1 MSGSPF
7 SNASLTGA
15 TTISGSVKF
24 EAGTQISGLYKG
36 SVGLGRVNNTSDMD
50 KPVSTAVQGALDK
63 ILGNAAVLA
72 SKPALDTLSEL
83 AAAVDLAAT
92 KTYIDNGLDT
102 KADAFNPSLSGDVSI
117 INRTSISSQ
126 TRQKSVG
133 RGGGDKATAISSSGQ
148 YQLVAKGGI
157 IYVSSNSGV
166 TFVETT
172 FTLNTFAPNTACM
185 SSDGSTMIV
194 SNESGFAKKSTN
206 FGVTWT
212 DMNNVSG
219 FRNIAMSSDGTK
231 ILCSKFNES
240 MLSSNSGSTFSTI
253 PGIGISG
260 DGVGMSGNGQ
270 YMIIRG
276 ANSYIS
282 TNGGSTWSQI
292 TSVNLGGGWRP
303 NVAISFTG
311 KYMLATENPA
321 GTNNYFSSD
330 FGATWSTRDIT
341 PASASTETKQA
352 MSAYRAAMSSDGKFM
367 VIASYSEKYF
377 YSSDFG
383 ATFVQSTIGSNPV
396 YREPVSISDD
406 GRYILTCDNDGFYV
420 DLNNI
425 ALITPSLTIS
435 SMGAGI
441 IRSDASGVL
450 TSSLIVASDISNG
463 AVTASKIADGA
474 VTASKIAAS
483 ALSAYALDASLNLKA
498 DASALNEKAPS
509 ASPTFTGSVI
519 LPVPTDAS
527 SNEAATTSFVM
538 NKLYDVSNNKFSILN
553 ITIDSV
559 IPTVGAMVFSTVDQK
574 LYICAQDASAVVSW
588 FDVGASKV
596 VPV

>member
-50 KPVSTAVQGALDK
+50 KPVSTAVQGALDN
-63 ILGNAAVLA
+63 ILGNIIGNAAVLA
-72 SKPALDTLSEL
+72 TKPALDTLSEL
-83 AAAVDLAAT
+83 AAAVSNSAT
-92 KTYIDNGLDT
+92 KSYVDST
-102 KADAFNPSLSGDVSI
+102 KADALNPSLSGNVSI
-117 INRTSISSQ
+117 INRTIIGLQ

-133 RGGGDKATAISSSGQ
+133 RGGGDKATAISSNGQ

-157 IYVSSNSGV
+157 IYVSSNYGV

-185 SSDGSTMIV
+185 TSNGSLMIV
-194 SNESGFAKKSTN
+194 ANESGFAKKSTDY
-206 FGVTWT
+206 GVNWG
-212 DMNNVSG
+212 DMTNISNY
-219 FRNIAMSSDGTK
+219 RNIAMSSDGTK
-231 ILCSKFNES
+231 ILCTKSNES
-240 MLSSNSGSTFSTI
+240 ILSTDSGSTFSTI
-253 PGIGISG
+253 PGISISG

-282 TNGGSTWSQI
+282 TNEGSTWSQI
-292 TSVNLGGGWRP
+292 TSVNLGEGWRP

-311 KYMLATENPA
+311 KYMLATENPT

-341 PASASTETKQA
+341 PASASTETKHN

-367 VIASYSEKYF
+367 VIASYGEKYF

-383 ATFVQSTIGSNPV
+383 ATFIQSTIGSNPV
-396 YREPVSISDD
+396 YTEPVSISDN
-406 GRYILTCDNDGFYV
+406 GRYILTCDNNGFYV
-420 DLNNI
+420 DLNTI
-425 ALITPSLTIS
+425 GLITPSLTIS

-463 AVTASKIADGA
+463 AVTASKIA
-474 VTASKIAAS
+474 AS

-498 DASALNEKAPS
+498 DASALSAKAPL
-509 ASPTFTGSVI
+509 ASPTFTGTVT
-519 LPVPTDAS
+519 LPAPTDAS
-527 SNEAATTSFVM
+527 SNQAATTSFVM
-538 NKLYDVSNNKFSILN
+538 NKLYDISNNKFSILDVA
-553 ITIDSV
+553 IDSV

-574 LYICAQDASAVVSW
+574 LYICAQDASGIVSW

>member
-231 ILCSKFNES
+231 ILCTKSNES
-240 MLSSNSGSTFSTI
+240 ILSTDSGSTFSTI
-253 PGIGISG
+253 SGISNSG
-260 DGVGMSGNGQ
+260 DGLGMSGNGQ

-282 TNGGSTWSQI
+282 KNGGSTWSQI
-292 TSVNLGGGWRP
+292 TSVILGGGYRP
-303 NVAISFTG
+303 NVAISYTG
-311 KYMLATENPA
+311 KYMLATENPS

-341 PASASTETKQA
+341 PASASTGN

-367 VIASYSEKYF
+367 VIASNGEKYF

-383 ATFVQSTIGSNPV
+383 ATFIQSTIGNNPV
-396 YREPVSISDD
+396 YTEPVSISDN
-406 GRYILTCDNDGFYV
+406 GRYILTCDNNGFYV
-420 DLNNI
+420 DLNTI
-425 ALITPSLTIS
+425 GQLTPSLTIS

-450 TSSLIVASDISNG
+450 TSSLIVASDISN
-463 AVTASKIADGA
+463 GA

-588 FDVGASKV
+588 FDVGATQV
-596 VPV
+596 V

>member
-92 KTYIDNGLDT
+92 KTYIDNGLYT
-102 KADAFNPSLSGDVSI
+102 KADALNSRLSGNVSI
-117 INRTSISSQ
+117 INSTIIISQ

-133 RGGGDKATAISSSGQ
+133 RGGGDKATAISSNGQ

-172 FTLNTFAPNTACM
+172 FTSFAPNTACM
-185 SSDGSTMIV
+185 SSNGSIMIV
-194 SNESGFAKKSTN
+194 SNVSGFAKKSTN
-206 FGVTWT
+206 FGTTWN
-212 DMNNVSG
+212 DMTNISNY
-219 FRNIAMSSDGTK
+219 RNIAMSSDGTK
-231 ILCSKFNES
+231 ILCTKSNES
-240 MLSSNSGSTFSTI
+240 ILSTDSGSTFSTI
-253 PGIGISG
+253 PNISMTG
-260 DGVGMSGNGQ
+260 DGLGMSGNGQ

-276 ANSYIS
+276 TNSYIS

-292 TSVNLGGGWRP
+292 TSVQLGGGHRP
-303 NVAISFTG
+303 NVAISFDG
-311 KYMLATENPA
+311 KYMLATENPTS
-321 GTNNYFSSD
+321 TNNYFSSD
-330 FGATWSTRDIT
+330 FGATWTTRDIT
-341 PASASTETKQA
+341 PASASTETKEA
-352 MSAYRAAMSSDGKFM
+352 MSAYRAAMSSGGKFM
-367 VIASYSEKYF
+367 VIASNREKYF

-396 YREPVSISDD
+396 YTETVSISDD
-406 GRYILTCDNDGFYV
+406 GKYILTADSSGFYV
-420 DLNNI
+420 DSNTIGQL
-425 ALITPSLTIS
+425 TSSLTIS

-441 IRSDASGVL
+441 IKSNASGAL
-450 TSSLIVASDISNG
+450 TSSLIVASDISNS
-463 AVTASKIADGA
+463 AITTDKIANGA
-474 VTASKIAAS
+474 ITGAKIDAS

-498 DASALNEKAPS
+498 DASALSDKAPL
-509 ASPTFTGSVI
+509 ASPTFTGTVT
-519 LPVPTDAS
+519 LPAPTDAS
-527 SNEAATTSFVM
+527 SNQAATTSFVM
-538 NKLYDVSNNKFSILN
+538 NKLYDISNNKFSILN
-553 ITIDSV
+553 VTIDSV
-559 IPTVGAMVFSTVDQK
+559 IPTVGAMVFSTADQK

-596 VPV
+596 PV